1 LSERYPALSA
11 FARAYLH
18 EDLEAEHGTAEA
30 ALDAFLAATRP
41 AERKALAAEAVRLG
55 RRIAD
60 WPVARVRELLR
71 DELGAAWWPSRAAEV
86 RHLLARAA
94 RSPSGSGTR

>member
-1 LSERYPALSA
+1 MSERYPALSA

-30 ALDAFLAATRP
+30 ALDAFLSAARP
-41 AERKALAAEAVRLG
+41 TEKKALAAEATRLG

-60 WPVARVRELLR
+60 RPVSRVRELLR
-71 DELGAAWWPSRAAEV
+71 DELGAAWWPARAAEV
-86 RHLLARAA
+86 RRLLARAA
-94 RSPSGSGTR
+94 RAPSGSETR